1 MAALDSEIS
10 GRFADLSVGF
20 DPGGDISFLNVTG
33 DVDVST
39 ADSLRTRL
47 LALLKRAPRRM
58 VIRLKHV
65 GYMDSA
71 GVAVLLELI
80 QAARAASTEI
90 LLVEPSQASRRALGM
105 VDIEALVTLY
115 ESMDDCAECIHA
127 PVSTVRGHLCTPE
140 ELVRT
145 GSGTDSQA

>member
-1 MAALDSEIS
+1 
-10 GRFADLSVGF
+10 
-20 DPGGDISFLNVTG
+20 
-33 DVDVST
+33 
-39 ADSLRTRL
+39 
-47 LALLKRAPRRM
+47 M

-90 LLVEPSQASRRALGM
+90 LIVEPSQASRRALGM

-115 ESMDDCAECIHA
+115 ESMDECAECIKA

-140 ELVRT
+140 ELVR
-145 GSGTDSQA
+145 SGTDTMGQA